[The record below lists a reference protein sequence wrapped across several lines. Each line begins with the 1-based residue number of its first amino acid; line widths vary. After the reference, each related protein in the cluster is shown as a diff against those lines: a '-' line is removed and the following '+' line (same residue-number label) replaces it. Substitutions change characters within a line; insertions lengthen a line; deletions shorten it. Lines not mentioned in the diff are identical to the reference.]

1 MPVPELA
8 ELPRFRIYCSPDD
21 HAVGRHVHGNKI
33 WEPHVTSVF
42 ERHIRPGT
50 CVVDIGA
57 NIGYF
62 TMLAA
67 SLVGET
73 GNVIAI
79 EPNPD
84 NARMIEASRTANG
97 FKHVTVIQAA
107 AAKAFG
113 LLSIQTSFSNGSSVI
128 LPDNPDAILTAQTVC
143 AVRLDALQIRR
154 VDFIKI
160 DVEGNEPTALG
171 GFKETI
177 TRDRPIIASEL
188 SPANL
193 LTKSNCSAQGYLGFL
208 TSMGYSLGIIHHDG
222 REAPSDIDG
231 IMDHFQS
238 VAQGTDHIDVIAK
251 AT

>member
-1 MPVPELA
+1 MPAPELA

-21 HAVGRHVHGNKI
+21 HDVGRHVYGNKI
-33 WEPHVTSVF
+33 WEPHVTSLF
-42 ERHIRPGT
+42 ERYVRPGM

-67 SLVGET
+67 SLVEKDGQ
-73 GNVIAI
+73 VFAI
-79 EPNPD
+79 EPNPE

-97 FKHVTVIQAA
+97 FKHVRVIQAA
-107 AAKAFG
+107 AARDFG
-113 LLSIQTSFSNGSSVI
+113 LVSLATNFSNGAAI
-128 LPDNPDAILTAQTVC
+128 ALPTDPEAILVAPTIC
-143 AVRLDALQIRR
+143 AVRLDGLQIPR

-177 TRDRPIIASEL
+177 TRDHPIIASEL
-188 SPANL
+188 SPGGL
-193 LTKSNCSAQGYLGFL
+193 STSSNCSAPDYLSFL
-208 TSMGYSLGIIHHDG
+208 SSMGYNLAIVHQDG
-222 REAPSDIDG
+222 REAPSSIDG

-238 VAQGTDHIDVIAK
+238 VAHDTDHIDIIAK
-251 AT
+251 PR

>member
-1 MPVPELA
+1 MAVPELA
-8 ELPRFRIYCSPDD
+8 QLPRFRIYCSPDD

-33 WEPHVTSVF
+33 WEPHVTSIF
-42 ERHIRPGT
+42 ERYIRPGM

-62 TMLAA
+62 TMLGAV
-67 SLVGET
+67 LVGET
-73 GNVIAI
+73 GRVIAI
-79 EPNPD
+79 EPNPE
-84 NARMIEASRTANG
+84 NARMIEASRAANG

-107 AAKAFG
+107 AAAAFG
-113 LLSIQTSFSNGSSVI
+113 LLSLETSFSNGWSVI
-128 LPDNPDAILTAQTVC
+128 LPDNPDAILTAPTVC
-143 AVRLDALQIRR
+143 AVRLDALQIPR

-193 LTKSNCSAQGYLGFL
+193 VAKSDCSAQDYLRYL
-208 TSMGYSLGIIHHDG
+208 TSMGYNLAVIHQDG
-222 REAPSDIDG
+222 REALSNIDAM
-231 IMDHFQS
+231 MDHFHS
-238 VAQGTDHIDVIAK
+238 VAQGTDHIDIIAK
-251 AT
+251 AK